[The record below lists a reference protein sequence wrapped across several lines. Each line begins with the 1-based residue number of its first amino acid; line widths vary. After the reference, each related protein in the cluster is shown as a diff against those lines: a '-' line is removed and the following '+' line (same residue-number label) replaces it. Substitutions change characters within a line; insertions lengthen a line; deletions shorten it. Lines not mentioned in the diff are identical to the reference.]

1 MRESNGVPLTPARDL
16 VAAALAAAL
25 ARAAKEHGWEG
36 TEGLPIDVE
45 VPKNTAHGDYAT
57 GIAMRLAKP
66 LRKAPREL
74 AGAII
79 DKVEKRA
86 PIASLEIA
94 GGGFINVR
102 LDEPWL
108 RSQIDEIVKAGE
120 SYGRGERLVG
130 RKIQVEFVSANP
142 TGPLT
147 LANARGG
154 PLGDVLASVLAFSGA
169 AVTREYYV
177 EDGGTQVVRFGESVA
192 VRYRQLFGE
201 EVELPADAYQG
212 DYVKDI
218 AAQIK
223 ERHGA
228 RYRDLS
234 IAEQGKVF
242 APMAIDWVVA
252 DAQRVAAKFGIK
264 YDNWFKQS
272 TFLESGYFE
281 KTIEVLRT
289 LGVIVDRDGVIFF
302 ETPEAV
308 ALRREGEQG
317 WVLSANGDP
326 KYLGTDI
333 AYHRLCLEERGIDL
347 KLDVWGANTQYH
359 LQQMKIALAAVGID
373 PSRFEVVL
381 YQYVRFLKEG
391 VLQRMGRRTGQFLLL
406 EDVLDAV
413 GADVTRFFLLQ
424 RGADSPLDFDFELAV
439 QQSSDNPVY
448 YVQYAHARISSIFK
462 TAAERGLTPDGAD
475 LDLLTAPGEREL
487 LRLAMK
493 LPELLTEIV
502 EHRGVHILTVYALEL
517 AGAFHGFYRDH
528 RVVDDADPARSKA
541 RLRLVQAIQVT
552 LRQTLRLLGV
562 SAPDA
567 M

>member
-1 MRESNGVPLTPARDL
+1 LTPARDL
-16 VAAALAAAL
+16 VGAALADAL
-25 ARAAKEHGWEG
+25 ARASRDKGWEG
-36 TEGLPIDVE
+36 TTAFPIDVE
-45 VPKNTAHGDYAT
+45 VPKDTAHGDYAT
-57 GIAMRLAKP
+57 SIAMRLAKP
-66 LRKAPREL
+66 LRKNPRDI
-74 AGAII
+74 ATAIVEKI
-79 DKVEKRA
+79 EKRA
-86 PIASLEIA
+86 PIAAVEIA

-108 RSQIDEIVKAGE
+108 RQQVDEIVKAGD
-120 SYGRGERLVG
+120 SYGSSELLKGKRV
-130 RKIQVEFVSANP
+130 QVEFVSANP

-154 PLGDVLASVLAFSGA
+154 PLGDTLASVLSFAGA
-169 AVTREYYV
+169 EVTREYYV

-201 EVELPADAYQG
+201 EVTMPADGYQG
-212 DYVKDI
+212 EYVTDI
-218 AAQIK
+218 AKQIK

-234 IAEQGKVF
+234 IEEQGKVF

-252 DAQRVAAKFGIK
+252 DAQRVTATFGIR
-264 YDNWFKQS
+264 YDTWFKQS
-272 TFLESGYFE
+272 TFLASGYFE
-281 KTIEVLRT
+281 TTLDELRAR
-289 LGVIVDRDGVIFF
+289 GAIVDRDGVVFF
-302 ETPEAV
+302 ETPEAI

-317 WVLSANGDP
+317 WVLSANGEP

-359 LQQMKIALAAVGID
+359 LQQMKIALPVLGID

-448 YVQYAHARISSIFK
+448 YVQYAHARIASIFR
-462 TAAERGLTPDGAD
+462 TAAERGITPDGGN
-475 LDLLTAPGEREL
+475 LDLLDAPGEREL
-487 LRLAMK
+487 IRLAQK
-493 LPELLTEIV
+493 FPELLTEIV
-502 EHRGVHILTVYALEL
+502 DHRGVHLLAVYALEL

-528 RVVDDADPARSKA
+528 RVVDENDAARSKA
-541 RLRLVQAIQVT
+541 RLRLMRAIQLT

-562 SAPDA
+562 SAPES